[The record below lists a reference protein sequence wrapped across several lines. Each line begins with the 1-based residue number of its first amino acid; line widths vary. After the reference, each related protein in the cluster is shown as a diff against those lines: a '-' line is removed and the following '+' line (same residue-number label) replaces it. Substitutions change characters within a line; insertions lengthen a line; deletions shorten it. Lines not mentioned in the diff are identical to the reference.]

1 MPTHSSQPK
10 EKITLGKGKE
20 KETFQIK
27 PGALKK
33 QLGVPDSY
41 KFDKKELNR
50 LKKVE
55 VGDSFDFNG
64 KKKKMTNLLKKRIT
78 LALTLMKGSK

>member
-10 EKITLGKGKE
+10 EI
-20 KETFQIK
+20 
-27 PGALKK
+27 
-33 QLGVPDSY
+33 
-41 KFDKKELNR
+41 NR

>member
-1 MPTHSSQPK
+1 MPDHSNKK

-20 KETFQIK
+20 KESFSIK

-33 QLGVPDSY
+33 QLGVPESF

-55 VGDSFDFNG
+55 VGDSFEFQG
-64 KKKKMTNLLKKRIT
+64 KKKKMTGLLKKRIT
-78 LALTLMKGSK
+78 LALTLMKGNK